1 MKINRIIKL
10 GASWCQPCHVF
21 AKTFEKV
28 AEMEK
33 YNGIEFKEVDI
44 ENDEDAEILVEK
56 FGIRSVPTT
65 LILDEED
72 NLIYKL
78 IGNVSM
84 NDFTDVL
91 DKAINGG
98 E

>member
-1 MKINRIIKL
+1 MIKTVIK
-10 GASWCQPCHVF
+10 ASAVWCGPCRVF

-33 YNGIEFKEVDI
+33 YNGIEFKEMDI
-44 ENDEDAEILVEK
+44 ESDDDAELFVEK
-56 FGIRSVPTT
+56 FGIKSVPTT

-91 DKAINGG
+91 DKAINGT

>member
-1 MKINRIIKL
+1 MVKRIIKL
-10 GASWCQPCHVF
+10 GTSWCQPCHVF
-21 AKTFEKV
+21 AKTFEQV
-28 AEMEK
+28 SEMEQYK
-33 YNGIEFKEVDI
+33 DIKFEQMDI
-44 ENDEDAEILVEK
+44 EEDENAEVLVEK
-56 FGIRSVPTT
+56 YSVRNVPTT

-91 DKAINGG
+91 DKAVNGT